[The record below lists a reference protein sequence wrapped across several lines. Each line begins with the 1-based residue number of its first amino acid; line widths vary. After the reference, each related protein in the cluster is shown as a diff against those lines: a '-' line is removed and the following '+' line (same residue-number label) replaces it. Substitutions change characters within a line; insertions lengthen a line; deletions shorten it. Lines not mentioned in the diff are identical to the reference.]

1 MSKKYEKL
9 KPYLKKIGSGEFT
22 GKSLNRE
29 ESAEATKL
37 ILKEEASPAQIGAFM
52 IAHRIRRPEPEELAG
67 MIDAYIELG
76 PKIYSKQTHRRPIF
90 FGTPFDGR
98 TKTAPIYP
106 LTILLLLSQKQP
118 VILHGG
124 SRMPVKYGVTHNEL
138 FQALGINLIG
148 LSIEQL
154 QSFFNHNDLAL
165 IHQPDHFPL
174 AENLIPYRDQ
184 IGKRPPIASMEL
196 IWTCHQGNHLHISG
210 YVHSPTEE
218 RHWKTLEL
226 MDEENI
232 ITVKGLEG
240 GVDLS
245 ISRSSTIGQY
255 KNQNGTRAVF
265 HPKDFEYSGQD
276 LEWTNIEDWQRFAFQ
291 ALHGEGPLTK
301 SLEWNA
307 GIYFFYAGL
316 SSDIKEGI
324 SKAKEIISSG
334 CALKNLEKIINWRQE
349 NIDS

>member
-148 LSIEQL
+148 SSMEQL
-154 QSFFNHNDLAL
+154 QSFFNQNDLAL

-184 IGKRPPIASMEL
+184 IGKRPPLASMEL

-218 RHWKTLEL
+218 RHWKTLDL
-226 MDEENI
+226 MGEQNV
-232 ITVKGLEG
+232 ITIKGLEG
-240 GVDLS
+240 GIDLS

-255 KNQNGTRAVF
+255 KNQHGTRTVL
-265 HPKDFEYSGQD
+265 HPKDYECSGKD
-276 LEWTNIEDWQRFAFQ
+276 IEWSDITEWKSFALQ
-291 ALHGEGPLTK
+291 ALNGEGPLIK
-301 SLEWNA
+301 ALEWNA
-307 GIYFFYAGL
+307 GIYFFYAGI
-316 SSDIKEGI
+316 SSNIKEGI
-324 SKAKEIISSG
+324 NKAKEVINSG
-334 CALKNLEKIINWRQE
+334 FALNQLEKLIHWSDE
-349 NIDS
+349 NIDP